1 LLGAAVEIEPFEII
15 VKAMLRWSDEPKA
28 PKKTLGRTSMPAGPR
43 DELDDEEDEAIVD
56 DDEDEDDAEDDD
68 EPVQPLH
75 AAPAGGKAFDAD
87 PDEAEASE
95 QLD

>member
-1 LLGAAVEIEPFEII
+1 VDIEHFEII

-28 PKKTLGRTSMPAGPR
+28 PKKTLGRTSAAAGQR

-56 DDEDEDDAEDDD
+56 DDDDDDDDD
-68 EPVQPLH
+68 EDAPAQAMP
-75 AAPAGGKAFDAD
+75 AGPAGGEPVDAD
-87 PDEAEASE
+87 PDEAEVSE

>member
-1 LLGAAVEIEPFEII
+1 LLGAAVDIEHFEIL

-28 PKKTLGRTSMPAGPR
+28 PKKTVGRTTAAAGPR
-43 DELDDEEDEAIVD
+43 DELDDEEDEALVDDDD
-56 DDEDEDDAEDDD
+56 DDEDA
-68 EPVQPLH
+68 PARALH
-75 AAPAGGKAFDAD
+75 GGPAGGEPGEAD

>member
-1 LLGAAVEIEPFEII
+1 LLGAAVDIEHFEIL

-28 PKKTLGRTSMPAGPR
+28 PKKTVGRTTAAAGR
-43 DELDDEEDEAIVD
+43 HDELDELDDEEDEALVDDDD
-56 DDEDEDDAEDDD
+56 DDED
-68 EPVQPLH
+68 
-75 AAPAGGKAFDAD
+75 APAQALPGGPAGAEPADAD

>member
-1 LLGAAVEIEPFEII
+1 VDIDHFQII

-28 PKKTLGRTSMPAGPR
+28 PKKTLGRTSAPAGPR

-56 DDEDEDDAEDDD
+56 DDDDDDD
-68 EPVQPLH
+68 ENEPAQASH
-75 AAPAGGKAFDAD
+75 AGPAGAEPVDAD
-87 PDEAEASE
+87 PDEAEVSE